1 MRRGKHTS
9 RKASNGGAGASL
21 DDDEAYEAFL
31 VQLEHEPDSV
41 SGAGRSRKDRRTM
54 ASRLV
59 DSAVDSPDAMR
70 ALGYA
75 LRAVRLDPWHLDAR
89 VLLALAAKG
98 PQSELIEELRTIAG
112 AVEALRIARRQNPDA
127 EPSLTGRKRMSKD
140 RPEYLE
146 LGEGSEA
153 EFCMDTIGRAW
164 ARHREAVQWVK
175 KNST

>member
-31 VQLEHEPDSV
+31 VQLENDPDSV

-98 PQSELIEELRTIAG
+98 PQSELIEELRTIVAAG
-112 AVEALRIARRQNPDA
+112 EADLGPEFFRENRGRFWGVMESRPLHARPLHA
-127 EPSLTGRKRMSKD
+127 CTGTLS
-140 RPEYLE
+140 
-146 LGEGSEA
+146 
-153 EFCMDTIGRAW
+153 F
-164 ARHREAVQWVK
+164 
-175 KNST
+175 